1 MIKLLA
7 DENFP
12 AASIDQ
18 LNEEGLDI
26 LSILKLN
33 PGISDKEII
42 LLANRESRLILTFD
56 RDFGHLIFKDE
67 LIPEN
72 GVIYFRL
79 QNFKPTTPAKLVTE
93 MLNNKQF
100 DFKRTITVVE
110 ESFIR
115 QTKF

>member
-12 AASIDQ
+12 SASIDQ
-18 LNEEGLDI
+18 LNEAGLDTQ
-26 LSILKLN
+26 SVLKLS
-33 PGISDKEII
+33 PGIPDKEII
-42 LLANRESRLILTFD
+42 LLANQERRLILTFD
-56 RDFGHLIFKDE
+56 RDFGHLIFKE
-67 LIPEN
+67 GLIPEN

-79 QNFKPTTPAKLVTE
+79 QNFKPITPARLVIE

-110 ESFIR
+110 ENFIR